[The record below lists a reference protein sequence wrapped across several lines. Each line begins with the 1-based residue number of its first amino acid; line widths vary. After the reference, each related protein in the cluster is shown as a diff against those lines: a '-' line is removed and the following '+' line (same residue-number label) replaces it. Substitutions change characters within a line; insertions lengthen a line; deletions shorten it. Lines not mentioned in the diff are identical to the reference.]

1 MTAMPYTSRIKLAI
15 RPRERGGYSGQHLV
29 ARVVSG
35 RSALR
40 AGEVLVELNL
50 TVPVEIFRGAKVDVQ
65 VPAPAVRAD
74 VEV

>member
-1 MTAMPYTSRIKLAI
+1 MAYQSRIKLAI
-15 RPRERGGYSGQHLV
+15 RPRERGCWSGHHLV

-35 RSALR
+35 RASLR

-50 TVPVEIFRGAKVDVQ
+50 TVPEEIFRGAKVDVQ

>member
-1 MTAMPYTSRIKLAI
+1 MAYKSRVKLAI
-15 RPRERGGYSGQHLV
+15 RPRKHGYWSGHHLV

-35 RSALR
+35 PDSLR

-50 TVPVEIFRGAKVDVQ
+50 TVPVEIFRGATVDVQ